1 MREHGEAVE
10 ADLRQHY
17 GVRLRDLHLRDANGH
32 RLMTWRELRC
42 YIRQLPSDAR
52 TRIATGDEDSI
63 WGLQEH
69 LTAVVIDELRAANWQ
84 RANEGAEK
92 SKLSPRPKP
101 FPRPG
106 VGGARKSADK
116 NSPERQAARQRALR
130 RAAERKQAIAA
141 GLIR

>member
-17 GVRLRDLHLRDANGH
+17 GVRLRDLFLQDGDGH
-32 RLMTWRELRC
+32 RRMTWRELRC
-42 YIRQLPSDAR
+42 YIRQLPPGAR
-52 TRIATGDEDSI
+52 TRIALGEDDSI

-84 RANEGAEK
+84 RANEGADKGKE
-92 SKLSPRPKP
+92 SPRPKP

-106 VGGARKSADK
+106 IGKQARDK
-116 NSPERQAARQRALR
+116 NSPERQEARARALR
-130 RAAERKQAIAA
+130 RAAERKRAIAA
-141 GLIR
+141 GLIT

>member
-10 ADLRQHY
+10 ADLREHY
-17 GVRLRDLHLRDANGH
+17 GVRLRDLFLRDADGH
-32 RLMTWRELRC
+32 QRMTWRELRC
-42 YIRQLPSDAR
+42 YIRQLPSTAR
-52 TRIATGDEDSI
+52 TRIATGDDDSI

-69 LTAVVIDELRAANWQ
+69 LTAVVIDELRVANWQ

-92 SKLSPRPKP
+92 SKQSPRPKP

-106 VGGARKSADK
+106 VGGKKAADK

-130 RAAERKQAIAA
+130 RAADRKQAIAQ

>member
-10 ADLRQHY
+10 ADLREHY
-17 GVRLRDLHLRDANGH
+17 GVRLRDLHLRDAHGH

-42 YIRQLPSDAR
+42 YIRQLPSNAR

-69 LTAVVIDELRAANWQ
+69 LTAVVIDELRTANWQ

-92 SKLSPRPKP
+92 SKQSPHPKP

-106 VGGARKSADK
+106 VGGKKPADK
-116 NSPERQAARQRALR
+116 NSPERQTARERARR

>member
-17 GVRLRDLHLRDANGH
+17 GVRLRDLHLRDVHGH

-69 LTAVVIDELRAANWQ
+69 LTAVVIDELRVANWQ
-84 RANEGAEK
+84 RSNEGAEK
-92 SKLSPRPKP
+92 SKQTPRPKP

-106 VGGARKSADK
+106 VRGKKPADK
-116 NSPERQAARQRALR
+116 NSSERQAARQRALR

-141 GLIR
+141 GLIP

>member
-17 GVRLRDLHLRDANGH
+17 GVRLRDLYLRDSDGH
-32 RLMTWRELRC
+32 RRMTWRELRC
-42 YIRQLPSDAR
+42 YIRQLPAGSR
-52 TRIATGDEDSI
+52 TRMVTGDEDSI

-69 LTAVVIDELRAANWQ
+69 LTAVVIDELRNANWQ

-92 SKLSPRPKP
+92 SKQSPRPKP

-106 VGGARKSADK
+106 VGEKKAADR
-116 NSPERQAARQRALR
+116 NSPERQAARERAR
-130 RAAERKQAIAA
+130 HRAAERKQAIAA
-141 GLIR
+141 GQIR